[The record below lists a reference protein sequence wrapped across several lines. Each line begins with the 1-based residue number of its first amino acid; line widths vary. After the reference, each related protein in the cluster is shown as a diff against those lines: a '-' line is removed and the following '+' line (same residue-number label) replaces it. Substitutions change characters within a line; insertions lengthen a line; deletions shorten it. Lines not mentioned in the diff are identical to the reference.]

1 MMFMFPC
8 PEPGLCVELSDDG
21 SHVLMTLDRTHAAEL
36 ARIIS
41 LLSSDYGGHS
51 TWMSLARETAGD
63 TWLGTMLRLIACSQ
77 NVRAPELLTDRR

>member
-1 MMFMFPC
+1 MFAR

-21 SHVLMTLDRTHAAEL
+21 SHVLMTLDRDHAAEL

-77 NVRAPELLTDRR
+77 NVRAPQPLTGRR